1 MFRKFF
7 LTNYVCNLLCACVQ
21 VHNDAIYLCAIAM
34 LDVFEERDRTEMSLK
49 TQCIE
54 KAAHDANF
62 TLFVT

>member
-1 MFRKFF
+1 M
-7 LTNYVCNLLCACVQ
+7 Q
-21 VHNDAIYLCAIAM
+21 IHNGAICLRAVAM